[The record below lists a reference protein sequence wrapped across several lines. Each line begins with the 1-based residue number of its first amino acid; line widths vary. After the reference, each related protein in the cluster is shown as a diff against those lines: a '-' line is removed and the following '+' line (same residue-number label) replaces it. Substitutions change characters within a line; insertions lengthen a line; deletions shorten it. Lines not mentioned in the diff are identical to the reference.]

1 MSQLATL
8 LKNHETRLGVFYP
21 KKYII
26 ATFPS
31 YQEALRAHD
40 ELRHAGFQEEEIRAV
55 PGSDILEF
63 FEEVREHT
71 GIWGD
76 FMTQL
81 SRFIGTEAAFQD
93 NDRQLARRGAG
104 FVAVYCENEHEA
116 DRIRAL
122 MLPFK
127 PMAMQWYLDAAIRS
141 LI

>member
-8 LKNHETRLGVFYP
+8 FKESDTRLGVFYP

-31 YQEALRAHD
+31 FGAALKAHD
-40 ELRHAGFQEEEIRAV
+40 ALMRAGFKEEELRAV
-55 PGSDILEF
+55 PGSEVLEF

-81 SRFIGTEAAFQD
+81 SRFIGTEAAFVD
-93 NDRQLARRGAG
+93 NDVELAQRGAG
-104 FVAVYCENEHEA
+104 FVAVYCEDEPESR
-116 DRIRAL
+116 RIHDL
-122 MLPFK
+122 MLPFE
-127 PMAMQWYLDAAIRS
+127 PLAMQWYLSGAIRS
-141 LI
+141 LV